1 LSTIVTDAVTALS
14 GNLALL
20 PEGSGVV
27 TIDGLT
33 YPAADGSANQLMKT
47 NGSGVLGFTDAPSGG
62 FTQGTEQAT
71 TSGTSVTFGSIPS
84 GVSMVVMNLFGVSQ
98 ASNAQTIR
106 IQLGDGGGIETSG
119 YLSTSAKIADQAIES
134 ATLRHTAGFGLG
146 TINWDSAN
154 ILHGSIIFT
163 LQDAAAY
170 TWMYH
175 AMVNESD
182 DDGIYFGSGS
192 KALSAELTQIK
203 FGTAAGATLDAGAIN
218 IMYQ

>member
-1 LSTIVTDAVTALS
+1 MSTIVTDAVTALS

-119 YLSTSAKIADQAIES
+119 YLSTSAKIAD
-134 ATLRHTAGFGLG
+134 
-146 TINWDSAN
+146 
-154 ILHGSIIFT
+154 
-163 LQDAAAY
+163 
-170 TWMYH
+170 
-175 AMVNESD
+175 
-182 DDGIYFGSGS
+182 
-192 KALSAELTQIK
+192 
-203 FGTAAGATLDAGAIN
+203 
-218 IMYQ
+218 

>member
-1 LSTIVTDAVTALS
+1 MSTIVTDAVTALS

-146 TINWDSAN
+146 TINWDSGN

>member
-1 LSTIVTDAVTALS
+1 MSTIVTDAVTALS

-146 TINWDSAN
+146 TINWDSGN

-218 IMYQ
+218 IMYK

>member
-146 TINWDSAN
+146 TINWDSGN

-175 AMVNESD
+175 AMINESD

>member
-1 LSTIVTDAVTALS
+1 MSTIVTDAVTALS

-146 TINWDSAN
+146 TINWDSGN

-175 AMVNESD
+175 AMINESD

>member
-146 TINWDSAN
+146 TINWDSGN

>member
-1 LSTIVTDAVTALS
+1 MSTIVTDAVTALS

-146 TINWDSAN
+146 TINWDSGN

-218 IMYQ
+218 IMYM

>member
-1 LSTIVTDAVTALS
+1 MSTIVTDAVTALS

-47 NGSGVLGFTDAPSGG
+47 NGSGVLSFTDAPSGG

-146 TINWDSAN
+146 TINWDSGN

>member
-1 LSTIVTDAVTALS
+1 MSTIVTDAVTALS

-33 YPAADGSANQLMKT
+33 YPAADGSASQLMKT
-47 NGSGVLGFTDAPSGG
+47 NGSGVLSFVDAPSGG

-146 TINWDSAN
+146 TINWDSGN

>member
-1 LSTIVTDAVTALS
+1 MSTIVTDAVTALS

-33 YPAADGSANQLMKT
+33 YPASDGSASQLMQT
-47 NGSGVLGFTDAPSGG
+47 NGSGVLSFVDAPSGG

-146 TINWDSAN
+146 TINWDSGN

-203 FGTAAGATLDAGAIN
+203 FGTAAGATLDAGSIN